1 MIIVKEGVLMQLDVR
16 TLYLG
21 GSVVA
26 FIFAIALI
34 EVWYINKYRYKGIF
48 EWILSLFILAVG
60 VNLTI
65 YRTDSNEFLT
75 IFISNMLIFSS
86 YVLLIRGFCRFM
98 IIPNRKA
105 QHGIIVFIMILIF
118 LYFLYVYPSLQMR
131 FVIISLVSIYFFG
144 YLSYMI
150 LYKMPAYYVKT
161 TRFLMAVSLSF
172 IAVNIVRLIYLV
184 SFGIVFKDLFDNQL
198 NGTVSGIA
206 IIVYMTLLPIS
217 LLVLIH
223 NRAQT
228 EILVE
233 EVKFESAFYESPTV
247 MIISKYDNGLILDV
261 NKSFELITGFTKEE
275 AVGRTSVE
283 LGIWESE
290 SYRAETYRKLFSR
303 EKVAPLEV
311 KLNTK
316 SGKVIDVIF
325 SSSEMA
331 LLGEKTII
339 SLASDVTEFYKA
351 KEELT
356 YIATHDSLTGLLNR
370 HQLNNHFNELV
381 MEFLKTKK
389 GFTLVFMD
397 LDRFKPVNDTYG
409 HDFGDLVL
417 IEVARILKTV
427 FNNHFVARLGGDEFI
442 VLLRSDSTEK
452 DVIEKINRTRKAIE
466 GFKELDGNT
475 INMGAS
481 LGYSK
486 YPQEGKLLEELIHEA
501 DKKMYEE
508 KTKKHHK

>member
-1 MIIVKEGVLMQLDVR
+1 
-16 TLYLG
+16 
-21 GSVVA
+21 
-26 FIFAIALI
+26 
-34 EVWYINKYRYKGIF
+34 
-48 EWILSLFILAVG
+48 
-60 VNLTI
+60 
-65 YRTDSNEFLT
+65 
-75 IFISNMLIFSS
+75 
-86 YVLLIRGFCRFM
+86 
-98 IIPNRKA
+98 
-105 QHGIIVFIMILIF
+105 
-118 LYFLYVYPSLQMR
+118 
-131 FVIISLVSIYFFG
+131 
-144 YLSYMI
+144 
-150 LYKMPAYYVKT
+150 
-161 TRFLMAVSLSF
+161 MAVSLSF